1 MNAHTNITRAADA
14 RFLPDLRRLDRLIAA
29 AMQARKAAMCGT
41 LFADTDGL
49 VLIQAARSLFQ
60 SDDLDT
66 LYGEVWAA
74 AGATTVE
81 DEIDALVRGLDA
93 VRGQERVS

>member
-29 AMQARKAAMCGT
+29 AIQARKAAMCGT
-41 LFADTDGL
+41 LFADTDGV

-60 SDDLDT
+60 SDDLGT
-66 LYGEVWAA
+66 LYGEVWSE
-74 AGATTVE
+74 AGCPLSEEV
-81 DEIDALVRGLDA
+81 DALVRGLDA